1 MISLVMQCGH
11 ITTQWQQTHIQC
23 TTYIRNPTSATFFSI
38 LFIQSMPLAEIH
50 SLYRSLIFFVCHD
63 WDSCHL
69 ISLSVCLSDQV
80 QKRGSGDTY

>member
-1 MISLVMQCGH
+1 MQCGH
-11 ITTQWQQTHIQC
+11 ITTQWQQAHIQC

-50 SLYRSLIFFVCHD
+50 SLYRSLIFF
-63 WDSCHL
+63 
-69 ISLSVCLSDQV
+69 LSAMTGTVVILLACLSDQV